1 MDRLYKPHF
10 LQHVKVAMAAHFP
23 AFAKHLVPRDHPQR
37 ELFSGDLLY
46 RAPVSE
52 GATVWLRWVPGPG
65 VERYFNVYLG
75 WSPEPSHLPQHH
87 TQDFR
92 LHRLCAPSPEFAAA
106 SLDLE
111 QIEGK
116 TAIGG
121 ITIPSPWDQI
131 LSVKAAAPKREQ
143 QAVLNKAYAEAQA
156 LSDEDR
162 AKAVS
167 ATIDDVCR
175 RVQTQLPTFTDRLR
189 AIRHGA

>member
-10 LQHVKVAMAAHFP
+10 LQQVKQAMANRFP
-23 AFAKHLVPRDHPQR
+23 DFVRHSVPGNHPQR

-46 RAPVSE
+46 RAPVST
-52 GATVWLRWVPGPG
+52 GATVWLRWTPGPG

-75 WSPEPSHLPQHH
+75 WSPEPNHLPQHH

-92 LHRLCAPSPEFAAA
+92 LYSLSAPSPEYVAA

-116 TAIGG
+116 AGIGG

-131 LSVKAAAPKREQ
+131 LTVKAAAPRREQ
-143 QAVLNKAYAEAQA
+143 QAIQNKAFAEAQA
-156 LSDEDR
+156 LSDDDR
-162 AKAVS
+162 ANAVT
-167 ATIDDVCR
+167 ATIDDVCK
-175 RVQTQLPTFTDRLR
+175 RVQAQLPAFTDPLR
-189 AIRHGA
+189 VISQGA